1 MAANKNYTV
10 KFNRRNQNK
19 TNYNRRLKL
28 VKSHEIRLVIR
39 THLNN
44 IIAQF
49 VQYDDKGDKVLINVN
64 SKNLVAFG
72 WKGHRGNLPS
82 AYLTGLY
89 AGLLAKKKNIKKAI
103 LDSGS
108 YTSIKGSRIY
118 AALKGVVDS
127 GMDIPHSKT
136 ILPSEDTISG
146 EIISNYATMLSK
158 DPEAYK
164 KQFGS
169 YIKRNMKPEQL
180 PLHFKETKEK
190 IMHGVN

>member
-19 TNYNRRLKL
+19 TNYHRRLKL

-39 THLNN
+39 LHLNN
-44 IIAQF
+44 IIVQF
-49 VQYDDKGDKVLINVN
+49 VEYANKGDKVLINVN
-64 SKNLVAFG
+64 SKSLVSFG
-72 WKGHRGNLPS
+72 WKGHRGNIPS

-118 AALKGVVDS
+118 ATLKGVIDS
-127 GMDIPHSKT
+127 GIDIPHSKT
-136 ILPSEDTISG
+136 ILPSEDAISG
-146 EIISNYATMLSK
+146 KVISNYATMLSK
-158 DPEAYK
+158 NPETYK
-164 KQFGS
+164 KQFGN
-169 YIKRNMKPEQL
+169 YIKQNIKPEQL
-180 PLHFKETKEK
+180 SSHFEETKEK